1 MGRFES
7 FVALRDFL
15 QGKINEYQLAEVDP
29 KIDRVNRKS
38 DLGSSL
44 LYYDFGDDDTF
55 YKTIGVSD
63 DDIYAINTIG
73 NSYGNNYYSEES
85 SHEDF
90 NNGYGL
96 WDDVYSENMDK
107 FQLISQYIMKEPF
120 ESTDVSF
127 LGRFAE
133 TLYKVFPRET
143 RSFIMDYAYERD
155 VAMKHAGEQI
165 ITDDLKEYFGG
176 LGIQH
181 VSSGEIAIPVQKLFD
196 KFLDL
201 GSPQYSIRKVL
212 IELFKDHDSDLG
224 GWNDAIWESDWEPEF
239 DKDSFNQMLE
249 KELDS
254 IIEKL
259 EDDESKAKDY
269 VDMIQRV
276 TLKHPQGYWKLLPK
290 DRTKTVEYKV
300 KGFDYKTQKIIV
312 QLRKELK
319 QKEYQMTEENF
330 NNLLYQPELF
340 NIGEL
345 AGF

>member
-1 MGRFES
+1 MGRFDS
-7 FVALRDFL
+7 FIALRDFL
-15 QGKINEYQLAEVDP
+15 QGKISEYELAKVDP

-55 YKTIGVSD
+55 YKSIGVSD

-96 WDDVYSENMDK
+96 CDDVYSENMDK

-120 ESTDVSF
+120 ESTDISF

-155 VAMKHAGEQI
+155 IAMKHAGEQM

-212 IELFKDHDSDLG
+212 IEFFKEHDSDLG
-224 GWNDAIWESDWEPEF
+224 GWDDAVVVS
-239 DKDSFNQMLE
+239 
-249 KELDS
+249 
-254 IIEKL
+254 
-259 EDDESKAKDY
+259 
-269 VDMIQRV
+269 
-276 TLKHPQGYWKLLPK
+276 
-290 DRTKTVEYKV
+290 
-300 KGFDYKTQKIIV
+300 
-312 QLRKELK
+312 
-319 QKEYQMTEENF
+319 
-330 NNLLYQPELF
+330 
-340 NIGEL
+340 
-345 AGF
+345 